1 MMMMLLCCSNLY
13 AQNNIPKGEIIQ
25 DKQNVSIDIEYI
37 RLANQKLIERNYLI
51 EANQY
56 KDSIIVDYKKCIAE
70 YEKIESKYKDAIKEY
85 TRINEDLSKSL
96 NKQKKISLICGTSA
110 VVSIATLVIIS
121 IIK

>member
-1 MMMMLLCCSNLY
+1 MMMLLCCSNLY

-56 KDSIIVDYKKCIAE
+56 KDSIIVDYKKCIVE

>member
-1 MMMMLLCCSNLY
+1 MMLLCCSNLY

-85 TRINEDLSKSL
+85 TRINEDLNKSL

>member
-13 AQNNIPKGEIIQ
+13 AQNDPSKGNFIQ
-25 DKQNVSIDIEYI
+25 DRQNVSIDIEYI
-37 RLANQKLIERNYLI
+37 RLANQKMIERNYLI

-70 YEKIESKYKDAIKEY
+70 YENIELQYKNTIKEY
-85 TRINEDLSKSL
+85 TRINKDLNKSL
-96 NKQKKISLICGTSA
+96 NRQKKISLICGTSA

-121 IIK
+121 IIN